1 MQGAIRDAKL
11 NPEEIGYI
19 NAHGTS
25 TPLGDKAETAAI
37 KTVFG
42 PHAYKL
48 MVSST
53 KSQLGHMLG
62 ASGGVEFVIS
72 VLSLMNQAVP
82 PTINLDNPDPEC
94 DLDYVP
100 NTARR
105 RAVRTVM
112 SNTFGFG
119 GVNAVLILK
128 KFGG

>member
-1 MQGAIRDAKL
+1 MVGPWKKDTEHARSRGATIIGRTPGLWNVGGRNAHDSPDPHGMGAARAMQGAIRDAKL

-53 KSQLGHMLG
+53 K
-62 ASGGVEFVIS
+62 ASWVTCWV
-72 VLSLMNQAVP
+72 
-82 PTINLDNPDPEC
+82 
-94 DLDYVP
+94 
-100 NTARR
+100 RR
-105 RAVRTVM
+105 VGSSSSFPFCR
-112 SNTFGFG
+112 
-119 GVNAVLILK
+119 
-128 KFGG
+128 

>member
-11 NPEEIGYI
+11 NPEDVGYI

-100 NTARR
+100 HHARDLKLNY
-105 RAVRTVM
+105 AI
-112 SNTFGFG
+112 SNSFGFG
-119 GVNAVLILK
+119 GHNACLVVGK
-128 KFGG
+128 G